1 MNYITRDCNNCMGL
15 GDISF
20 AVCSKCVKPSKET
33 DLIVYKNKLFTKQ
46 HYLTD
51 DSYVL
56 YPFFVDCLIKPVKG
70 KVLKSYTI
78 KDSSVKIV
86 QEKQNLEPTYTIE
99 IPNLDLNLKQLLEL
113 HKEYESSEMK
123 TPLLVRWIKQHGILD
138 YLMNDP
144 KIQEININPPEFQ
157 SSFRIVHEEFD
168 ECRSNIYPSIDLL
181 NYLATFLKIESGRP
195 LNKAQ
200 PQLDAEL
207 IVEKQRARV
216 AAVVQPFSIHGIG
229 YSIRRHREKPW
240 TLPLFISNNT
250 LSPFFAGLMSFMVT
264 HGRTMMFT
272 GPRGSGKT
280 SLLGATILEILPKYR
295 IITIEDTQE
304 LPINA
309 YKDFGYDIL
318 CFKVKSALSPEG
330 LEISP
335 EKGLRTC
342 LRLGNSCLILGEV
355 RSGEARV
362 LYEAMRVGAMSNTVA
377 GTIHAD
383 TPYGVFDRV
392 VNDLGVPRGS
402 FKVTDLIIIIK
413 QIKSATGMHHVRRVT
428 QVTEVLKDWEKEPKF
443 QDLMLYNKENDSLE
457 PTKELLNGK
466 SEIIKNILQTT
477 LAYKS
482 YDAAIKD
489 IELRAWAKQKF
500 VGLSSVFP
508 ERLEGAS
515 VLKAN
520 MIFADLFEQI
530 EPLESPK
537 AEKEF
542 KEAFDRT
549 IQLASK

>member
-1 MNYITRDCNNCMGL
+1 MNYLTRDCSNCLGL
-15 GDISF
+15 GDIAFS
-20 AVCSKCVKPSKET
+20 ACKSCVKPSKDTE
-33 DLIVYKNKLFTKQ
+33 LVVYKNKLFTKE
-46 HYLTD
+46 HYLAD
-51 DSYVL
+51 GSYVI
-56 YPFFVDCLIKPVKG
+56 YPFFVDCLIKPVRG
-70 KVLKSYTI
+70 TVLKSYSI
-78 KDSSVKIV
+78 KDSSVKII
-86 QEKQNLEPTYTIE
+86 QEPNNLEPTYTIS
-99 IPNLDLNLKQLLEL
+99 IPNLDLNLKQLLDL
-113 HKEYESSEMK
+113 YNEYEAGEMK
-123 TPLLVRWIKQHGILD
+123 TALLLRWIKQHGILD
-138 YLMNDP
+138 YLMNDS

-157 SSFRIVHEEFD
+157 SSFRIVHEDFD

-207 IVEKQRARV
+207 MVENQRARV
-216 AAVVQPFSIHGIG
+216 AAVVPPFSIHGIG
-229 YSIRRHREKPW
+229 YSIRRHRERPW

-250 LSPFFAGLMSFMVT
+250 LSPFFAGLMSFMIT

-295 IITIEDTQE
+295 IITLEDTQE
-304 LPINA
+304 LPVNA
-309 YKDFGYDIL
+309 YKDFGYDL
-318 CFKVKSALSPEG
+318 LAFKVKSALSPEG
-330 LEISP
+330 LEISA

-355 RSGEARV
+355 RSVEARV

-413 QIKSATGMHHVRRVT
+413 QIKSATGMHHVRKVT
-428 QVTEVLKDWEKEPKF
+428 QVTEVLKDWDQEPEF
-443 QDLMLYNKENDSLE
+443 QDLMLYNKEKDSLE

-466 SEIIKNILQTT
+466 SEIINNVLKTT
-477 LAYKS
+477 VAYKT
-482 YDAAIKD
+482 YDDALND
-489 IELRAWAKQKF
+489 IMLRAWAKERY
-500 VGLSSVFP
+500 VGFSSVFP
-508 ERLEGAS
+508 ERLEGKS

-520 MIFADLFEQI
+520 MIFSSLFEKFN
-530 EPLESPK
+530 PLESAK

-542 KEAFDRT
+542 KAEFEKSLQMS
-549 IQLASK
+549 IK